1 MKDWLLNWRA
11 YVLPFWQ
18 ARTQRERMVLGVLG
32 VLVVAMIAYAL
43 LWQPAKTHVAQLQRE
58 IPELRLEQAR
68 MQAMAGELMLARSH
82 GASAVPSGSELEG
95 LLQQSLHDLRLP
107 GLKVERRSDGRF
119 TLEWREAPFS
129 TMADWLDQVRQKWRV
144 TVVEGHVERAL
155 RPGNV
160 NARLVLRGVER
171 P

>member
-1 MKDWLLNWRA
+1 MKIKPIEWRP
-11 YVLPFWQ
+11 YVLPLWQ
-18 ARTQRERMVLGVLG
+18 VRTPRERLVLGLLG
-32 VLVVAMIAYAL
+32 ALLAALVAYAL
-43 LWQPAKTHVAQLQRE
+43 LWRPAQTHGAHLERE
-58 IPELRLEQAR
+58 LPALRADFAR
-68 MQAMAGELMLARSH
+68 MQSMAGELSMARSH
-82 GASAVPSGSELEG
+82 GAAAMPGGAELEG
-95 LLQQSLHDLRLP
+95 LLQQSLHDLRVA

-160 NARLVLRGVER
+160 NARLVLRAVE
-171 P
+171 